1 MSLQGTL
8 STLGITEVLEFMAD
22 REFSGQLDI
31 TTESGT
37 ASYLLIDGEVGM
49 AEFDFLRGSGT
60 DAAEA
65 TYYVLA
71 ELDGDFFFEPQEVT
85 AEDDCENVDDLL
97 GRSAGIADKW
107 ANVEAEIPSTSHL
120 LVRNSQLDTS
130 VTIEPGWWQV
140 LEVLGTGRTTMQLS
154 KELDLGIL
162 ESSEQALSMVDAG
175 LLVVT
180 DEVAP
185 EDLASEDLALEDLAP
200 EDLASEDLAPED
212 LAPEDLAS
220 QDLASQDLASQDL
233 APEDL
238 ASEDLATHEVA
249 NTTVAADTFGGE
261 DAVAPTGEQAAFENT
276 GAFDDAPAA
285 AVPAAEMPDPEEHA
299 PVAVEEAPVA
309 EIPALEEHAPA
320 ATEEA
325 PVAEMPVPEETAPAE
340 VASAEDAPIQDVSVA
355 PAPPLGFTKNMN
367 ATDNGLSA
375 PASDDDGWSTN
386 AFVGTTA
393 PVPEAVAPVVEEAP
407 VPDSATEEAIAP
419 MSFEQPDYLSTES
432 DESPEPL
439 AAPSELYPA
448 MDFEETVEF
457 DPASFDASAPFG
469 SADSPNAAF
478 DATGLEP
485 VPEMDDS
492 GLFGMDSSFGDPAA
506 ASTAA
511 TSDAVAGDVTN
522 DVDFLNQGLGSQA
535 AAPDA
540 AMPAPETQVPAQAS
554 PIPDTPAGS
563 VPPVGENADPFGSL
577 SDLVVDEEP
586 QNDRGSVLK
595 FLRRD

>member
-180 DEVAP
+180 DEVAT
-185 EDLASEDLALEDLAP
+185 
-200 EDLASEDLAPED
+200 
-212 LAPEDLAS
+212 
-220 QDLASQDLASQDL
+220 QDVATQD
-233 APEDL
+233 
-238 ASEDLATHEVA
+238 VA

>member
-180 DEVAP
+180 DEV
-185 EDLASEDLALEDLAP
+185 
-200 EDLASEDLAPED
+200 
-212 LAPEDLAS
+212 
-220 QDLASQDLASQDL
+220 